1 MLGESHEVFLER
13 AHNHL
18 EIYTGLEN
26 YRNSWRRFGFGDED
40 FVRGGSPRLC
50 EAMVVHGDEQAVL
63 SRINEH
69 RAAGADHVCLQVLGE
84 NPTTVPLDE
93 WRRLAPAVT
102 AS

>member
-1 MLGESHEVFLER
+1 
-13 AHNHL
+13 
-18 EIYTGLEN
+18 
-26 YRNSWRRFGFGDED
+26 
-40 FVRGGSPRLC
+40 
-50 EAMVVHGDEQAVL
+50 MVVHGDEQAVL